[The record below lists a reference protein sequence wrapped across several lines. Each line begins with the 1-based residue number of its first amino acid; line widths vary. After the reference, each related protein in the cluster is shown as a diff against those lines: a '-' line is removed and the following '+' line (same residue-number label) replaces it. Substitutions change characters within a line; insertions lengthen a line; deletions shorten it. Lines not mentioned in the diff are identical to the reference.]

1 MTPQRDSKGRFVKKS
16 AEIVPTDDP
25 SKRIITAILILFG
38 ILALLGLLYSHGIN
52 NAYADGYA
60 LGSTDAETKT
70 FDDAFNKGLEF
81 GNNWT
86 TVGCKGYWISWYYN
100 YRTDV
105 TRACEKSDPYHHR
118 VFDSRYNVLDEYEA
132 WNDYGVYGVGGS

>member
-16 AEIVPTDDP
+16 TGIEPTDDP
-25 SKRIITAILILFG
+25 SKRIITAILIIGG
-38 ILALLGLLYSHGIN
+38 ILALLGLLYSHQIN

-60 LGSTDAETKT
+60 LGSKDAEAKT

-86 TVGCKGYWISWYYN
+86 TKGCKGHWVSWYY
-100 YRTDV
+100 YRTATV
-105 TRACEKSDPYHHR
+105 HACEKSDLYHHR
-118 VFDSRYNVLDEYEA
+118 VFDSRYNILDDYVA
-132 WNDYGVYGVGGS
+132 WDKYGVYGAGGGS